1 MCANVKYAA
10 NEMLFLLV
18 FLLADVMVIHLN
30 VTDKSVLKQVL
41 YKSVSIM
48 VMVFSDTFNNVHLFS
63 WRWSVCT
70 KPWKWAVMYI
80 YMLKSM
86 DVATVSTIF
95 L

>member
-63 WRWSVCT
+63 
-70 KPWKWAVMYI
+70 
-80 YMLKSM
+80 
-86 DVATVSTIF
+86 
-95 L
+95 